1 MSEHKFINNVNYLIQ
16 HFDVDVIAACIV
28 AFVKDDSVEF
38 VERKRVWH
46 DLRFESS
53 GGHDNDIESP
63 FVDLECEKT
72 TCYFNA
78 LLKDVMLLIDA
89 TQYLN

>member
-38 VERKRVWH
+38 VERKRV
-46 DLRFESS
+46 
-53 GGHDNDIESP
+53 
-63 FVDLECEKT
+63 
-72 TCYFNA
+72 
-78 LLKDVMLLIDA
+78 
-89 TQYLN
+89 